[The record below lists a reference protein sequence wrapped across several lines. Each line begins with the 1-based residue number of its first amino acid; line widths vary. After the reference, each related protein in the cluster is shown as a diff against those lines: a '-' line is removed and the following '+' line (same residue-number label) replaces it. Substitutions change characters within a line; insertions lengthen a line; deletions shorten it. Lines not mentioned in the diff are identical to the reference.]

1 MAVAADYTLQILH
14 YYGESGLLGTT
25 TAPIMGAIIDKFDDA
40 YANTLVV
47 GEGDS
52 FIPGPWLVG
61 GADPALNASPQI
73 KSTALA
79 RPDVAIMNAFGTDVS
94 ALGNHEFD
102 LGSPVLQGAI
112 AASGTWVGAQFPLI
126 TTNLD
131 FSKDSSLASL
141 ADKSL
146 GGSAANSF
154 AGLESTAIK
163 GKIAP
168 YTVITQGGQK
178 IGVVGATTFEL
189 LVKSSPNGTIVKG
202 DSSSLSEA
210 QRLAIVAGY
219 IQPAVD
225 ALIAAGV
232 NKVVMVDQLDV
243 LDRNKALAPLLTGVD
258 VMVAGGSH
266 ERLGDATDTAVG
278 FNGHSADFIADKYP
292 IVSKGKDGKP
302 TLIVT
307 TDTEYSYLGRLVV
320 DFNAAGELLT
330 ENLSTAIN
338 GAYAS
343 TETNLK
349 TAYASTQTAAQII
362 ASSSIG
368 TQVNEITTAINNVI
382 SSKDGNIFGYTN
394 VYLEGDRAFGRAQEV
409 NLGNISADANIYAA
423 LKGLGSTAVV
433 GSLKNGGGLRASIG
447 SVSAAGSK
455 TAPAAT
461 SVKPAGAISQLD
473 VENALRFDNK
483 LMVFESTPQQ
493 LLNILEF
500 AAGLSAGNGGYAQI
514 GGIYFS
520 FDPSKAAGS
529 RVQDVAVYDTS
540 GNLVSK
546 VIDNGKVLSYA
557 PSKISI
563 VSLNFTANGGDGYP
577 TKANGSNFRYILSD
591 GSLSKAI
598 DPSLDFTAAANIP
611 SNVIGEQLA
620 LQNYLKAT
628 YPSTDKAFS
637 VADTPAS
644 QDQRLQNLAAKTTD
658 TVFAKPIDQIRFL
671 DTLTG
676 LHTYAGDSGELAR
689 LRSSGWKEEGSAWSL
704 QQAAGGESGGLQD
717 IHRLFNPTSKDHL
730 LTINDAEV
738 TAAQKLG
745 YIYEGVAGRALRA
758 VEGATDVSFVQRFYS
773 AASGEHFYT
782 SNTQEA
788 AQLTGLGFTNEGR
801 AWAI

>member
-1 MAVAADYTLQILH
+1 MAVADYTLQILH
-14 YYGESGLLGTT
+14 YYGESGLLGVT
-25 TAPIMGAIIDKFDDA
+25 TAPIMGALIDKFDDV
-40 YANTLVV
+40 YANTLVI

-61 GADPALNASPQI
+61 GADPYLNASPLI

-102 LGSPVLQGAI
+102 LGSPILQGAI

-131 FSKDSSLASL
+131 FSKDSSLVAL
-141 ADKSL
+141 ADKTL
-146 GGSAANSF
+146 GGNAANSY
-154 AGLESTAIK
+154 AGQESTAIK

-202 DSSSLSEA
+202 DSSTLSEA

-219 IQPAVD
+219 LQPAVD

-266 ERLGDATDTAVG
+266 ERMGDATDTAVG

-292 IVSKGKDGKP
+292 IVTKGKDGKP

-343 TETNLK
+343 TEANLK
-349 TAYASTQTAAQII
+349 AAYASTQTAAQII
-362 ASSSIG
+362 ASSTIG
-368 TQVNEITTAINNVI
+368 SQVNEITTAINNVI

-423 LKGLGSTAVV
+423 LKGLGSTAIL

-447 SVSAAGSK
+447 SVSADGTK
-455 TAPAAT
+455 TAPTAT
-461 SVKPAGAISQLD
+461 TVKPAGAISQLD

-483 LMVFESTPQQ
+483 LMVFDSTPQQ
-493 LLNILEF
+493 LLNILDF

-520 FDPSKAAGS
+520 FDPTKAAGS
-529 RVQDVAVYDTS
+529 RVQDVAVYDIS

-557 PSKISI
+557 PAKISI

-577 TKANGSNFRYILSD
+577 TKANGSNFRFILSD
-591 GSLSKAI
+591 GSLSQAI
-598 DPSLDFTAAANIP
+598 DPSLDFTAAAVVP
-611 SNVIGEQLA
+611 SNVIGEQAA

-628 YPSTDKAFS
+628 YPSKDKAFS
-637 VADTPAS
+637 AADTPVT
-644 QDQRLQNLAAKTTD
+644 QDQRLQNLSVKTTD
-658 TVFAKPIDQIRFL
+658 TVFAKTLDQTRFV
-671 DTLTG
+671 DPLTG
-676 LHTYAGDSGELAR
+676 IHTFSADSTEIAQ
-689 LRSSGWKEEGSAWSL
+689 LRSFGWREEGYAWSL
-704 QQAAGGESGGLQD
+704 LPAAGGESGGLQD
-717 IHRLFNPTSKDHL
+717 VHRLFNPTSKDHL

-738 TAAQKLG
+738 TAAQRQG

-758 VEGATDVSFVQRFYS
+758 VEGATDVSFVQRFYR

-788 AQLTGLGFTNEGR
+788 AQLTVLGFTNEGR

>member
-1 MAVAADYTLQILH
+1 MAVADYTLQILH
-14 YYGESGLLGTT
+14 YYGESGLLGVT
-25 TAPIMGAIIDKFDDA
+25 TAPIMGALIDKFDDV
-40 YANTLVV
+40 YANTLVI

-61 GADPALNASPQI
+61 GADPSLNASPLI

-102 LGSPVLQGAI
+102 LGSPILQGAI

-131 FSKDSSLASL
+131 FSKDSSLVAL
-141 ADKSL
+141 ADKTL
-146 GGSAANSF
+146 GGNAANSY
-154 AGLESTAIK
+154 AGQESTAIK

-202 DSSSLSEA
+202 DSSTLSEA

-219 IQPAVD
+219 LQPAVD

-266 ERLGDATDTAVG
+266 ERMGDATDTAVG

-292 IVSKGKDGKP
+292 IVTRGKDGKP

-343 TETNLK
+343 TEANLK
-349 TAYASTQTAAQII
+349 AAYASTQTAAQII
-362 ASSSIG
+362 ASSTIG
-368 TQVNEITTAINNVI
+368 SQVNEITTAINNVI

-423 LKGLGSTAVV
+423 LKGLGSTAIL

-447 SVSAAGSK
+447 SVSADGTK
-455 TAPAAT
+455 TAPTAT
-461 SVKPAGAISQLD
+461 TVKPAGAISQLD

-483 LMVFESTPQQ
+483 LMVFDSTPQQ
-493 LLNILEF
+493 LLNILDF

-520 FDPSKAAGS
+520 FDPTKAAGS
-529 RVQDVAVYDTS
+529 RVQDVAVYDIS

-557 PSKISI
+557 PAKISI

-577 TKANGSNFRYILSD
+577 TKANGSNFRFILSD
-591 GSLSKAI
+591 GSLSQAI
-598 DPSLDFTAAANIP
+598 DPSLDFTAAAVVP
-611 SNVIGEQLA
+611 SNVIGEQAA

-628 YPSTDKAFS
+628 YPSKDKAFS
-637 VADTPAS
+637 AADTPVT
-644 QDQRLQNLAAKTTD
+644 QDQRLQNLSVKTTD
-658 TVFAKPIDQIRFL
+658 TVFAKTLDQTRFV
-671 DTLTG
+671 DPLTG
-676 LHTYAGDSGELAR
+676 IHTFSADSTEIAQ
-689 LRSSGWKEEGSAWSL
+689 LRSFGWREEGYAWSL
-704 QQAAGGESGGLQD
+704 LPAAGGESGGLQD
-717 IHRLFNPTSKDHL
+717 VHRLFNPTSKDHL

-738 TAAQKLG
+738 TAAQRQG

-758 VEGATDVSFVQRFYS
+758 VEGATDVSFVQRFYR

>member
-1 MAVAADYTLQILH
+1 MAVADYTLQILH
-14 YYGESGLLGTT
+14 YYGESGLLGVS
-25 TAPIMGAIIDKFDDA
+25 TAPIMGALIDKFDDA
-40 YANTLVV
+40 YTNTLVI

-52 FIPGPWLVG
+52 YIPGPWLVG
-61 GADPALNASPQI
+61 GADPSLSANPLI

-102 LGSPVLQGAI
+102 LGSPILQGAI

-131 FSKDSSLASL
+131 FSKDSSLVSL

-146 GGSAANSF
+146 GGNAANSF
-154 AGLESTAIK
+154 AGQESTAIK

-168 YTVITQGGQK
+168 YTIITQGGQK
-178 IGVVGATTFEL
+178 IGVVGSTTFEL

-202 DSSSLSEA
+202 DSSTLSEA
-210 QRLAIVAGY
+210 QRLAIVASY
-219 IQPAVD
+219 LQPAVD

-243 LDRNKALAPLLTGVD
+243 LDRNKALAPLLTGID

-266 ERLGDATDTAVG
+266 ERMGDATDTAVG

-292 IVSKGKDGKP
+292 IVTKGKDGKP
-302 TLIVT
+302 MLIVT
-307 TDTEYSYLGRLVV
+307 TDTEYTYLGRLVL

-330 ENLSTAIN
+330 ENLSTTIN

-368 TQVNEITTAINNVI
+368 SQVNAITTAINNVI

-409 NLGNISADANIYAA
+409 NLGDISADANIYAA
-423 LKGLGSTAVV
+423 LKGVGSTAIL

-447 SVSAAGSK
+447 SVSADGTK
-455 TAPAAT
+455 TAPTAT
-461 SVKPAGAISQLD
+461 TVKPAGAISQLD

-483 LMVFESTPQQ
+483 LMVFDSTPQQ
-493 LLNILEF
+493 LLNILDF

-520 FDPSKAAGS
+520 FDSTKAAGS
-529 RVQDVAVYDTS
+529 RIQDVAVYDIS

-557 PSKISI
+557 PAKISI

-577 TKANGSNFRYILSD
+577 TKANGSNFRYILTD
-591 GSLSKAI
+591 GSLSQAI
-598 DPSLDFTAAANIP
+598 DPSLDFTAATVVP
-611 SNVIGEQLA
+611 SNVIGEQAA
-620 LQNYLKAT
+620 LQNYLKDT
-628 YPSTDKAFS
+628 YPTKAKAFNG
-637 VADTPAS
+637 ADTPAS
-644 QDQRLQNLAAKTTD
+644 QDQRIQNLSVKTTD
-658 TVFAKPIDQIRFL
+658 TVFAKGLDQTRFL
-671 DTLTG
+671 DPLTG
-676 LHTYAGDSGELAR
+676 IHTFSADSTEIAR
-689 LRSSGWKEEGSAWSL
+689 LRSSGWKEEGYAWSL
-704 QQAAGGESGGLQD
+704 LPAAGGESGGLQD

-730 LTINDAEV
+730 LTINDVEV

-758 VEGATDVSFVQRFYS
+758 VEGATDVSFVQRFYR

-788 AQLTGLGFTNEGR
+788 AQLTGLGFTYEGR